1 MAVASDVEIETRV
14 SAANGAPARRVA
26 VEDLLLQHEMEQFYY
41 REAHLLDTRQY
52 DAWLQLFTPDI
63 RYWMPVRRTKTS
75 KDLDREF
82 TAPGQVALFDDDHRA
97 LNARVARLATGYA
110 WAEDP
115 PSRTRRLVTN
125 IVVTPLENDEY
136 DVLSNFHLY
145 RTRLNSEE
153 DSWIG
158 HREDRLRR
166 VEGELMIAKRSIF
179 LEQTVLLARNLSSFF

>member
-1 MAVASDVEIETRV
+1 MLKE
-14 SAANGAPARRVA
+14 APAKAMVHKIA
-26 VEDLLLQHEMEQFYY
+26 IEDLLLQHEIEQFYY

-52 DAWLQLFTPDI
+52 DAWFKLFTQDI
-63 RYWMPVRRTKTS
+63 RYWMPVRRTKTT

-82 TAPGQVALFDDDHRA
+82 TAPGEVALFDDDYKA
-97 LNARVARLATGYA
+97 LNARVVRLSTGYA

-115 PSRTRRLVTN
+115 PSRTRHLITNVT
-125 IVVTPLENDEY
+125 ITPLENDEY
-136 DVLSNFHLY
+136 EVFSNFHLY

-153 DSWIG
+153 DNWIG

-166 VEGELMIAKRSIF
+166 VEGGLMISKRSIF